1 MNKAISK
8 IHARRDTAIY
18 FKDVTNGRGRSDVR
32 LVVYSDASLYN
43 VNEKKKSQIGYFA
56 ILMSRE
62 EKYVKPDS
70 KFRPEVSKRAKKP
83 VEDYARVKACPVS
96 WRSFKSPLVSGSSF
110 TSELQAISLGVD
122 AACCFRSLISEILFG
137 TPLKKIYTEI
147 RGDNLSVIRAVQS
160 LSNHITR
167 EKRFQSII
175 TTVQQVIE
183 KDEID
188 QVIWVPTAVNLADG
202 LTKATSSTN
211 IIDLLV
217 FGDLRVPE
225 EEILTYKHF
234 KTHTN
239 KQYLVGPGL
248 FVEIGGNKKKR
259 KRKKPV
265 IQDY

>member
-1 MNKAISK
+1 MLLS
-8 IHARRDTAIY
+8 IY
-18 FKDVTNGRGRSDVR
+18 DFGNFVWN
-32 LVVYSDASLYN
+32 
-43 VNEKKKSQIGYFA
+43 
-56 ILMSRE
+56 
-62 EKYVKPDS
+62 
-70 KFRPEVSKRAKKP
+70 
-83 VEDYARVKACPVS
+83 
-96 WRSFKSPLVSGSSF
+96 SS
-110 TSELQAISLGVD
+110 
-122 AACCFRSLISEILFG
+122 
-137 TPLKKIYTEI
+137 KKIATEI

-175 TTVQQVIE
+175 TTVQQVVE

-188 QVIWVPTAVNLADG
+188 QFIWAPTAVNLADG

-217 FGDLRVPE
+217 FGDLRATE

-239 KQYLVGPGL
+239 KQYLVGPDL

-265 IQDY
+265 IQD